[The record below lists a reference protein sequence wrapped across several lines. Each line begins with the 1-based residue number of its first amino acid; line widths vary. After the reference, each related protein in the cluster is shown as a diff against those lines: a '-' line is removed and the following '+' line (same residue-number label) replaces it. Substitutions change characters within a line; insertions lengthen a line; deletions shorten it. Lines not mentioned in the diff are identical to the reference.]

1 MPKIDLNA
9 DLGEGIADHLD
20 LDLLDLITS
29 ANVACGG
36 HAGDEATMTKT
47 VREAKARGVR
57 VGAHPSYPDRE
68 NFGRRSLPMGI
79 EAIAVSVEDQ
89 VRTLMKIAEEEESPV
104 IYIKP
109 HGALYHDASLD
120 SELASVVLSVAKQ
133 MGLRTMLLAG
143 SPMADREPSIIRE
156 GFLDRG
162 YMPDGSLLPRGESGA
177 LLTDPEE
184 VRQQALLIAPTV
196 DSLCIHSDTPNA
208 VTLLKH
214 AVGALENEGYEITA
228 S

>member
-1 MPKIDLNA
+1 MAKIDLNA

-20 LDLLDLITS
+20 LELLDLITS

-47 VREAKARGVR
+47 VIEAKARGVR
-57 VGAHPSYPDRE
+57 IGAHPSYPDRA

-79 EAIAVSVEDQ
+79 EAIRVSVEDQ
-89 VRTLMKIAEEEESPV
+89 VRTLLKIAEEEGAPV

-120 SELASVVLSVAKQ
+120 SDLASVVWSVAKQ
-133 MGLRTMLLAG
+133 MGLLTMLLAG
-143 SPMADREPSIIRE
+143 SPMADREPSVIRE
-156 GFLDRG
+156 GFLDRS
-162 YMPDGSLLPRGESGA
+162 YMPDGSLVPRSESGA

-184 VRQQALLIAPTV
+184 VRQQALFIAPRV

-214 AVGALENEGYEITA
+214 AIDALENEGYEITA

>member
-20 LDLLDLITS
+20 LELLDLITS

-47 VREAKARGVR
+47 VRGAKARGVR
-57 VGAHPSYPDRE
+57 IGAHPSYPDRV

-79 EAIAVSVEDQ
+79 EAIRTSVEDQ
-89 VRTLMKIAEEEESPV
+89 VRTLMKIAEEEAAPV

-109 HGALYHDASLD
+109 HGALYNDASLD
-120 SELASVVLSVAKQ
+120 SDLAGVVLSMAKE
-133 MGLRTMLLAG
+133 MGLMTMLLAG
-143 SPMADREPSIIRE
+143 SPMADREPSVIRE
-156 GFLDRG
+156 GFLDRS
-162 YMPDGSLLPRGESGA
+162 YMPDGSLVPRSEPGA
-177 LLTDPEE
+177 LLTDPEK
-184 VRQQALLIAPTV
+184 VSQQALLIAPRV

-214 AVGALENEGYEITA
+214 AVDALENEGYEITA

>member
-1 MPKIDLNA
+1 MAKIDLNA

-20 LDLLDLITS
+20 LELLDLITS

-47 VREAKARGVR
+47 VIEAKARGVR
-57 VGAHPSYPDRE
+57 IGAHPSYPDRA

-89 VRTLMKIAEEEESPV
+89 VRTLLKIAEEEGAPV
-104 IYIKP
+104 FYIKP

-120 SELASVVLSVAKQ
+120 SDLASVVLLVAKQ

-143 SPMADREPSIIRE
+143 SLMADREPSIIRE

-162 YMPDGSLLPRGESGA
+162 YMPDGSLVPRSESGA

-184 VRQQALLIAPTV
+184 VRQQALLIAPRV

-214 AVGALENEGYEITA
+214 AIDALENEGYEITA

>member
-1 MPKIDLNA
+1 MPKIDLNS
-9 DLGEGIADHLD
+9 DLGEGIADHSD
-20 LDLLDLITS
+20 LELLDLITS

-57 VGAHPSYPDRE
+57 IGAHPSYPDRA
-68 NFGRRSLPMGI
+68 NFGRRGLPMGI
-79 EAIAVSVEDQ
+79 AAIRVSVEDQ
-89 VRTLMKIAEEEESPV
+89 VRTLMKIAEEEEVPV

-109 HGALYHDASLD
+109 HGALYHDASFD
-120 SELASVVLSVAKQ
+120 SDLASVVLSVAKQ
-133 MGLRTMLLAG
+133 MGLKTMLLAG
-143 SPMADREPSIIRE
+143 SPTADRETAVIRE

-162 YMPDGSLLPRGESGA
+162 YMPDGSLVPRNESGA

-184 VRQQALLIAPTV
+184 VRQQALLIAPRV

-214 AVGALENEGYEITA
+214 AVDALENEGYEITA
-228 S
+228 A